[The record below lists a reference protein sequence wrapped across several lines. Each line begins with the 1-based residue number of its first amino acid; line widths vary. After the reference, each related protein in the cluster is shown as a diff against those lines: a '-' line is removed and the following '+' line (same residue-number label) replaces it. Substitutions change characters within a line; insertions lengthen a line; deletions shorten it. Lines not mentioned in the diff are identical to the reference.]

1 MQRPAASRAPWRRG
15 RLTYRVLSF
24 GGSLLRLQDHRVGL
38 SQRLP
43 TSGQRTKQASNGIA
57 LLAEPCLDLS
67 ICVQSVGFS
76 RAPLW
81 SVLGSEGDQLG
92 QGHALSG
99 GAQYLLGPL
108 AFPLSPIV
116 HLGLKTFLPESNML
130 GVRPSVLLCIK
141 SRPCCGGGIVKG
153 ILQCWGWA
161 GTGRWAG
168 ERRQGPPQVGIRGSE
183 MTSPSRRCPSVTEA
197 WSSAPFRCSFP

>member
-1 MQRPAASRAPWRRG
+1 MPSPTLRTCRGLGQELGRGPFCDVMKVAPSCSPQPHWDMQRPAASRAPWRRG

-81 SVLGSEGDQLG
+81 SVS
-92 QGHALSG
+92 SWFRG
-99 GAQYLLGPL
+99 GPAR
-108 AFPLSPIV
+108 A
-116 HLGLKTFLPESNML
+116 
-130 GVRPSVLLCIK
+130 
-141 SRPCCGGGIVKG
+141 RPCLEWGRSVFTGASGLPPEPHSPFGIKD
-153 ILQCWGWA
+153 I
-161 GTGRWAG
+161 
-168 ERRQGPPQVGIRGSE
+168 
-183 MTSPSRRCPSVTEA
+183 SP
-197 WSSAPFRCSFP
+197 